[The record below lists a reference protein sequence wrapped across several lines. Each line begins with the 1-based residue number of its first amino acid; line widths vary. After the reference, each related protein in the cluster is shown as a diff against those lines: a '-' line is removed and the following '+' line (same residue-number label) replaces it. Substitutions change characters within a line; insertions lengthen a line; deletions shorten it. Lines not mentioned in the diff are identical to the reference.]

1 MSPEPDP
8 GDLRA
13 DLREGWE
20 RSAAGWGER
29 AAAVRDWG
37 MPVSSVMIDRA
48 GLQPGQRVLELA
60 AGPGD
65 TGFLAAEIVAP
76 GGGVVICSD
85 GAEAMV
91 EVARR
96 RARELGVRGIEFR
109 QLELEWIDL
118 PTADV
123 DRILCRWGVMLIVD
137 PAACLTECRRVLRPG
152 GRIALAVWDVPEA
165 NLWMTLPRQALA
177 GVAGPDAGSASASA
191 PDGPGP
197 FALASPERM
206 RGLLEAAGFVEVT
219 IEPVELERQVESPE
233 RFLEE
238 TMSLSETFRR
248 AWEGLDEDARGQVQR
263 RMRELCEPLRDAGG
277 TVRIAGRSLVAAA
290 SA

>member
-1 MSPEPDP
+1 
-8 GDLRA
+8 
-13 DLREGWE
+13 
-20 RSAAGWGER
+20 
-29 AAAVRDWG
+29 
-37 MPVSSVMIDRA
+37 MPVSSAMIDRVN
-48 GLQPGQRVLELA
+48 LQPGHRVLELA

-96 RARELGVRGIEFR
+96 RAAELGVRGVEFR

-152 GRIALAVWDVPEA
+152 GRIAIAVWDAPEA
-165 NLWMTLPRQALA
+165 NPWMTLPRQALLD
-177 GVAGPDAGSASASA
+177 VAPAAVPA
-191 PDGPGP
+191 PAPGPGP
-197 FALASPERM
+197 FALASADRV
-206 RGLLEAAGFVEVT
+206 RDLLEEAGFLEVT
-219 IEPVELERQVESPE
+219 VEPVELERRVEAPE
-233 RFLEE
+233 QFLEE
-238 TMSLSETFRR
+238 TLSLSQTFRR
-248 AWEGLDEDARGQVQR
+248 AWEGLDGEARGRVEQ
-263 RMRELCEPLRDAGG
+263 RMRELCEPLRDADG
-277 TVRIAGRSLVAAA
+277 TLRIAGRSLVAAA